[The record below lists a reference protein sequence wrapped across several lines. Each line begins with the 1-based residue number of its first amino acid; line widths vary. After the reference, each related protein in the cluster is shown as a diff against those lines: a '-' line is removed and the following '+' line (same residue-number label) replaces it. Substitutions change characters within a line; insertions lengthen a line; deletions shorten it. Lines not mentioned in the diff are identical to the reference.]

1 MIASPQKSFWS
12 PSGTINVQKNLERF
26 AKDEHKAV
34 NSGVMVIDGMVQ
46 DLTRQPPVA
55 MEHLSC
61 G

>member
-1 MIASPQKSFWS
+1 M
-12 PSGTINVQKNLERF
+12 QKNLERF

-55 MEHLSC
+55 TEHLSC